1 MRQPQ
6 RTLQQYRTTLAPDD
20 VLKKAKEFFAR
31 HINIY
36 ATFLDMEGPGYCT
49 FRGQGGE
56 EIVIGVTAAPGGTV
70 VNGSS
75 YLFDAQVARFFSTL
89 PPFEL
94 DETLLPDAV
103 AEVAR

>member
-1 MRQPQ
+1 MRQQQ

-20 VLKKAKEFFAR
+20 VLKKAKEFFGR
-31 HINIY
+31 HVNIY

-56 EIVIGVTAAPGGTV
+56 EIVIGVTSAEGGTTV
-70 VNGSS
+70 SGSS

-94 DETLLPDAV
+94 DETLLPATV
-103 AEVAR
+103 AEVAQ